1 MLLIDAGLSAT
12 LPVIRA
18 LRADGAAVRLAVAEG
33 AIGAARLAG
42 GCAGYV
48 RHPRLE
54 DADAGFE
61 RLLAFIR
68 QHGIDVVLP
77 LSDAATAALD
87 RRARATP
94 NATSRWRSRRR
105 RRWPTPGQGADPGGR
120 PAGARDVRGP
130 RHPGSPTGPHAVDP
144 AQFDHWPVLVK
155 PRDADGARGIH
166 LVDGGAGPP

>member
-1 MLLIDAGLSAT
+1 MATRAAAYKVLLIDAGLSAT

-54 DADAGFE
+54 DADAVFE

-87 RRARATP
+87 RVRGRLERHVALAIPPAAAVADTMDKGRTLGSPGACP
-94 NATSRWRSRRR
+94 RRSRSPPPWSPKDRTRSIRR
-105 RRWPTPGQGADPGGR
+105 K
-120 PAGARDVRGP
+120 
-130 RHPGSPTGPHAVDP
+130 
-144 AQFDHWPVLVK
+144 FDHGRYW
-155 PRDADGARGIH
+155 
-166 LVDGGAGPP
+166 